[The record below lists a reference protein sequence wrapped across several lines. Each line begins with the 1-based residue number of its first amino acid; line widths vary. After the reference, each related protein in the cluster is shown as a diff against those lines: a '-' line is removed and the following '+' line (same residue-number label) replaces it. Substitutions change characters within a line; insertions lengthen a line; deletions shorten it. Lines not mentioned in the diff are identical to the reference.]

1 MSNSLHNSDSEP
13 HPQRGPSA
21 SGFARAWASLWA
33 DLTHLGLDE
42 PLRRLGTHLA
52 ALLLIA
58 VTAWGMGKIP
68 ARKDVSPAPIQAAQ
82 AAALPA
88 TPEAVAPPP
97 LPDISADAPPDGLR
111 RQVTLDTT
119 IPSRPRVDVITY
131 TVQTGDTLF
140 GIADKFGLKPESIL
154 WANYDTLAD
163 DPHRL
168 LPGQVLNILPVD
180 GAYYQWHAGDGLNGV
195 AQFYGVKPE
204 DILNWPG
211 NHLDPAA
218 IGDYSDPNIPA
229 GTRLIIP
236 GGHRAFTSWSAPIIP
251 RSDPAVAKVLGPGF
265 CGAIDS
271 GPVGSGAFIWPA
283 DHHYLSGYDYS
294 PQANHPAIDIDGET
308 GDPVYA
314 VDSGVVVYAG
324 WNDWGYGN
332 LIVIDHGNGWQS
344 LYAHLS
350 ALNVECGSYVF
361 QGDVIGAIGST
372 GNSTGSHLHFE
383 LMHAEYGKVNP
394 WDFLP

>member
-1 MSNSLHNSDSEP
+1 MSNSLHNSASEP
-13 HPQRGPSA
+13 PAEGASA
-21 SGFARAWASLWA
+21 SRFARLWA

-52 ALLLIA
+52 ALVLIA

-68 ARKDVSPAPIQAAQ
+68 AHKEAPSAQAQAAQ
-82 AAALPA
+82 AAELPA
-88 TPEAVAPPP
+88 PAEALSPPSLP
-97 LPDISADAPPDGLR
+97 KLPDGGPVAGLR
-111 RQVTLDTT
+111 RQAKLDTT
-119 IPSRPRVDVITY
+119 IPSRSRVEVLTY

-140 GIADKFGLKPESIL
+140 GIAAQFGLKPESIL

-180 GAYYQWHAGDGLNGV
+180 GAYYRWHAGDGLNGV
-195 AQFYGVKPE
+195 AQFYGVTPE

-211 NHLDPAA
+211 NHLDPAT

-229 GTRLIIP
+229 GTWLIIP
-236 GGHRAFTSWSAPIIP
+236 GGRRAFTSWSAPIIP

-265 CGAIDS
+265 CGAVEG
-271 GPVGSGAFIWPA
+271 GPVGSGFFIWPA
-283 DHHYLSGYDYS
+283 DHHYLSGYDYA

>member
-1 MSNSLHNSDSEP
+1 MSDTLRNADTETPLRSADPAPDS
-13 HPQRGPSA
+13 RG
-21 SGFARAWASLWA
+21 LWA
-33 DLTHLGLDE
+33 NLWEVLTHLGLDE
-42 PLRRLGTHLA
+42 PLRRLGMHLA

-68 ARKDVSPAPIQAAQ
+68 ARRQPSVPQAQ
-82 AAALPA
+82 AVRAAPLASPTPSPIPSLPLLPA
-88 TPEAVAPPP
+88 SPP
-97 LPDISADAPPDGLR
+97 INGLR
-111 RQVTLDTT
+111 PQARLHTV
-119 IPSRPRVDVITY
+119 IPSRSRVEVITY

-140 GIADKFGLKPESIL
+140 GIAGHFGLKPESIL

-180 GAYYQWHAGDGLNGV
+180 GAYYRWHAGDGLNGV
-195 AQFYGVKPE
+195 AQFYGVE
-204 DILNWPG
+204 AEAIVNWPG

-218 IGDYSDPNIPA
+218 LGDYRNPNIPA
-229 GTRLIIP
+229 GTWLIIP
-236 GGHRAFTSWSAPIIP
+236 GGRRAFVSWSAPLIP

-265 CGAIDS
+265 CGAIES
-271 GPVGSGAFIWPA
+271 GPVGDGVFIWPA
-283 DHHYLSGYDYS
+283 DHHYLSGYDYA

-350 ALNVECGSYVF
+350 ALAVECGSYVF
-361 QGDVIGAIGST
+361 RGDVIGAIGST

-383 LMHAEYGKVNP
+383 LMNARYGKVNP

>member
-1 MSNSLHNSDSEP
+1 MSNSLHNSASEP
-13 HPQRGPSA
+13 PAEGASA
-21 SGFARAWASLWA
+21 SRFARLWA

-52 ALLLIA
+52 ALVLIA

-68 ARKDVSPAPIQAAQ
+68 THKEAPSAQAQAAQ
-82 AAALPA
+82 AAELPA
-88 TPEAVAPPP
+88 PAEALSPPSLPE
-97 LPDISADAPPDGLR
+97 LPDGAPVAGLR
-111 RQVTLDTT
+111 RQAKLDTT
-119 IPSRPRVDVITY
+119 IPSRSRVEVLTY

-140 GIADKFGLKPESIL
+140 GIAAQFSLKPESIL

-168 LPGQVLNILPVD
+168 LPGQTLNILPVD
-180 GAYYQWHAGDGLNGV
+180 GAYYRWHAGDGLNGV
-195 AQFYGVKPE
+195 AQFYGVTPE

-229 GTRLIIP
+229 GTWLIIP
-236 GGHRAFTSWSAPIIP
+236 GGRRAFTSWSAPIIP

-265 CGAIDS
+265 CGAVEG
-271 GPVGSGAFIWPA
+271 GPVGSGSFIWPA
-283 DHHYLSGYDYS
+283 DHHYLSGYDYA

-350 ALNVECGSYVF
+350 ALNVECGSFVF

-372 GNSTGSHLHFE
+372 GNSTGSHLHFA

>member
-1 MSNSLHNSDSEP
+1 MSNSLHNSPAEPSEAASAP
-13 HPQRGPSA
+13 GPT
-21 SGFARAWASLWA
+21 RVWAELWD

-68 ARKDVSPAPIQAAQ
+68 ARKDAPLAQAQAAR

-140 GIADKFGLKPESIL
+140 GIAGRFGLKPESIL
-154 WANYDTLAD
+154 WANYETLAD

-180 GAYYQWHAGDGLNGV
+180 GAYYRWHAGDGLNGV

-218 IGDYSDPNIPA
+218 IGDYSAPNIPA
-229 GTRLIIP
+229 GTQLIIP
-236 GGHRAFTSWSAPIIP
+236 GGRRAFTSWSAPIIS